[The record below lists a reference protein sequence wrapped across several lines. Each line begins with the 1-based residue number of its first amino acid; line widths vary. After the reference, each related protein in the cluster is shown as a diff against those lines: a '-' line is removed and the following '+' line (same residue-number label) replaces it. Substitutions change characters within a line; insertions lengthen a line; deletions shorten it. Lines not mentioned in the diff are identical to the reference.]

1 MAMPLSPPNAFNDRD
16 RGLVEERN
24 AVPQQIAFVGG
35 EQQRPLPDGESGH
48 RADADQIRL
57 RADENS

>member
-1 MAMPLSPPNAFNDRD
+1 MAMPISPPNAFTIAIG
-16 RGLVEERN
+16 GLVEERN

-57 RADENS
+57 RAAGNS